1 MIYEKG
7 LIKAMK
13 QEHGKSD
20 GYTVANDGQTT
31 WVISSGWFAGVPNE
45 NLSNEIKSVIVL
57 HFGRLPFTGEA
68 LSVAKKGD
76 VQAELMETC
85 MEVPSRVVDAS
96 GVRYMATYVRLG
108 ECLVFQDDALNCRM
122 AHEDNLLPID
132 YSHTVQPLF
141 ATELVVPAGK
151 WVETTPHGGAARPG
165 VWTKKGKR
173 TAKERSKTFP
183 GIAAAMAAQW
193 G

>member
-13 QEHGKSD
+13 QEHGKSE

-31 WVISSGWFAGVPNE
+31 WVIAYDWFAGVPNE

-57 HFGRLPFTGEA
+57 HFGRLPFSGEA

-132 YSHTVQPLF
+132 YSHTVQ
-141 ATELVVPAGK
+141 LVNGWLVSDNDCFGVAGCAISADG
-151 WVETTPHGGAARPG
+151 TG
-165 VWTKKGKR
+165 
-173 TAKERSKTFP
+173 FLQ
-183 GIAAAMAAQW
+183 AQLRHLEMMDW
-193 G
+193 RKIDG

>member
-57 HFGRLPFTGEA
+57 HFGRLPFSGGY
-68 LSVAKKGD
+68 LS
-76 VQAELMETC
+76 
-85 MEVPSRVVDAS
+85 R
-96 GVRYMATYVRLG
+96 
-108 ECLVFQDDALNCRM
+108 
-122 AHEDNLLPID
+122 
-132 YSHTVQPLF
+132 
-141 ATELVVPAGK
+141 
-151 WVETTPHGGAARPG
+151 AR
-165 VWTKKGKR
+165 R
-173 TAKERSKTFP
+173 
-183 GIAAAMAAQW
+183 
-193 G
+193 